1 MELLNLYDASSATQ
15 CLGALVK
22 QPSLL
27 DEYSFKQE
35 DFLEKIHRLTYSVI
49 YNLYN
54 TGVESID
61 YFTFDSYLK
70 QYPKQHKEFEKN
82 GGADFFSCLINLYN
96 EYNITY
102 YYNKLKKFS
111 LLRDWEK
118 QGVDTSLIY
127 DPNDTVKVQ
136 TFDSYTVEEMI
147 DIVEERIVGF
157 ARMEYATN
165 SEHKGQLA
173 GKDLKSLKESFKE
186 EPDYGVPM
194 QSPILS
200 TISRGCR
207 LKKFYLRSGS
217 SGSGKTRLGMADMA
231 SISIPYYYNWKREEW
246 EYTGFCEPVLMIS
259 TELEISE
266 IQTILIAYVS
276 GVSEDHIRD
285 GRYIKNE
292 EEIVDQAIEYISQS
306 PFHIEELH
314 DFSIAEVEQLIK
326 RYRREKSVY
335 YFFFDYIHM
344 SNKLIMEI
352 SNMSKGMKLRED
364 QILFL
369 FSDSLKNLCNK
380 LDVFILS
387 STQLNGSYKDSAEKD
402 ETMLRGAKNL
412 ADRIDLGEISLP
424 PSPSESK
431 MLEKIT
437 QKIMGCPPIN
447 LIRHVYKLRGGK
459 WSKIK
464 ICQHA
469 NLGTART
476 EDVFVLNKD
485 NKVID
490 IPVINLQSV
499 NKEHSE
505 LVENIIKDNSV
516 NIKEMP
522 DNLDVNESE
531 DDDDVFDW

>member
-1 MELLNLYDASSATQ
+1 MELLNLYDTSAATQ

-231 SISIPYYYNWKREEW
+231 SISIPYYYNWKKEEW

-266 IQTILIAYVS
+266 IQTILVAYIS

-285 GRYIKNE
+285 GKYKKNE

-464 ICQHA
+464 ICQYA

-531 DDDDVFDW
+531 DDDVFDW